1 VPGYLPPSRTTLRW
15 VAAVCGV
22 GASVVTIERLVGG
35 ITADVDRIVVRG
47 RDGRDRP
54 VVLRRWTNL
63 EPWTDGLVDREGLA
77 LRALA
82 GQGVGAPEFLGSDPT
97 GDLAGVRCV
106 LMTEV
111 PGRVVLAPADLG
123 QWLDRLAVTQAR
135 IHEVSPSPAPRSVG
149 RFDLGADFSWI
160 SDAGLR
166 RAAAATASED
176 VGGGQAVF
184 AHGDYQHFNILWTG
198 EDLSGVVDWTEA
210 GTGARGTDVG
220 HCRLNL
226 AVLFSAEAAETYLD
240 RYEQVSGVVVDPRA
254 DLRALMCWK
263 PSWQDFIPT
272 QVAGRAHVDLAG
284 MPERVEETIRRSLL
298 RRH

>member
-1 VPGYLPPSRTTLRW
+1 
-15 VAAVCGV
+15 
-22 GASVVTIERLVGG
+22 VTIERLVGG

-82 GQGVGAPEFLGSDPT
+82 GQGVDAPEFLASDPT
-97 GDLAGVRCV
+97 GELAGVRCV

-111 PGRVVLAPADLG
+111 PGRVVLAPADLS

-135 IHEVSPSPAPRSVG
+135 IHEVAPFLAPRSVS
-149 RFDLGADFSWI
+149 RFDPGADFSWI
-160 SDAGLR
+160 RDAGLR
-166 RAAAATASED
+166 RAAAAEAASQD
-176 VGGGQAVF
+176 LDGSGQAVF
-184 AHGDYQHFNILWTG
+184 VHGDYQPFNVLWTG
-198 EDLSGVVDWTEA
+198 DEPSGVVDWTEA
-210 GTGARGTDVG
+210 GTGPRGADVG

-240 RYEQVSGVVVDPRA
+240 RYEQASGVVVDPRA

-284 MPERVEETIRRSLL
+284 MPERVEETIRRTLL